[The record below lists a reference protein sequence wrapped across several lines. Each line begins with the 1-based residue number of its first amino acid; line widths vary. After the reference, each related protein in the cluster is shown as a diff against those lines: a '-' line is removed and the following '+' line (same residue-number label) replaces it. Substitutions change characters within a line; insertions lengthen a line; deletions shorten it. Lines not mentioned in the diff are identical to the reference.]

1 MLYILHSVH
10 SKHCE
15 AGTLETTIINSA
27 VGAAGSHSVHSKQCE
42 AATLDTTI
50 INSAVGAAGSP
61 LGPFETL
68 WSCNINRRVAA
79 LRARTTAIYRTKEVP
94 HTLPIFSRSRVI
106 VDHHMSIC
114 QTGRPV
120 ACTQCASRTEAHFS
134 ASLRAWRFSAR
145 ATVVRARFLAAAFSD
160 GSYLAHVNGAY
171 LRHVKFCI
179 VRGPPLFIV
188 SPISQRGPLPRL
200 VPRPRR
206 RTPASPILV

>member
-1 MLYILHSVH
+1 MSHVIAVVRRAVTQPKRSGQLPVAARRRRRDVFESLRLQAKKDSCKVTTFPLWLSTYTLYIFYIIHSVH

-42 AATLDTTI
+42 AATLETTI
-50 INSAVGAAGSP
+50 INSAV
-61 LGPFETL
+61 ETL

-79 LRARTTAIYRTKEVP
+79 LQARTAAIYRTTEVP

-120 ACTQCASRTEAHFS
+120 ACTQCASRNEAHCS
-134 ASLRAWRFSAR
+134 ASLRAWRFSAG
-145 ATVVRARFLAAAFSD
+145 LLSW
-160 GSYLAHVNGAY
+160 
-171 LRHVKFCI
+171 
-179 VRGPPLFIV
+179 GPV
-188 SPISQRGPLPRL
+188 S
-200 VPRPRR
+200 
-206 RTPASPILV
+206 

>member
-1 MLYILHSVH
+1 MRLLANASWPRLWLSTYTLYIQYIYVIIIIHSVH

-42 AATLDTTI
+42 AATLETTI
-50 INSAVGAAGSP
+50 VNSAVGAAGSP

-79 LRARTTAIYRTKEVP
+79 LRARTAAIYRTKEVP

-114 QTGRPV
+114 QTCRPV
-120 ACTQCASRTEAHFS
+120 ACTQCASRTEAHCS
-134 ASLRAWRFSAR
+134 ASLRA
-145 ATVVRARFLAAAFSD
+145 
-160 GSYLAHVNGAY
+160 
-171 LRHVKFCI
+171 
-179 VRGPPLFIV
+179 
-188 SPISQRGPLPRL
+188 L
-200 VPRPRR
+200 V
-206 RTPASPILV
+206 